1 MARLLFFF
9 LLIVPADLCAAETEP
24 LSLFRSGIKL
34 AVAMAIVIGIMLL
47 FHALSRKGFRLLEKR
62 QGGRIRVMESRPMGG
77 RKALCLVEVDGQR
90 LLLGL
95 GNDRMELLHHFDAAA
110 NTTGQF
116 EKHLRSHDEVQ
127 S

>member
-1 MARLLFFF
+1 MARLLFFI
-9 LLIVPADLCAAETEP
+9 LLIVPANLFAAETAP
-24 LSLFRSGIKL
+24 LNLFRSGLKL

-95 GNDRMELLHHFDAAA
+95 GNDRVELLHHFDAEA
-110 NTTGQF
+110 NPATQF
-116 EKHLRSHDEVQ
+116 EKHLRSHTEVQ